1 MQDVIDLQ
9 AGAYDMRG
17 VVNATLLGSHHRNGG
32 WPPPVHIVRRS
43 RLCCG
48 PPCAARRMCL
58 PKHRMLDDSCLS
70 LSLWMPMYMRLSLR
84 LVQRPSWLMM
94 KGRVRMR
101 LLLLH

>member
-1 MQDVIDLQ
+1 
-9 AGAYDMRG
+9 
-17 VVNATLLGSHHRNGG
+17 
-32 WPPPVHIVRRS
+32 
-43 RLCCG
+43 
-48 PPCAARRMCL
+48 MCL